1 MVKHIYEMD
10 DYEIEQIIHKYLQIR
25 DIEKNKFG
33 EVFTPIELIN
43 LILDEF
49 PNKCWSNY
57 NAKWFEPSA
66 GIGNFMIIIYKR
78 LMDGLKSWQPNKQKR
93 SEHIIQNMLY
103 MVELN
108 KDNCNICKTIF
119 GSQSNLIC
127 GDFLDDNTL
136 FKNLTFDYIVG
147 NPPFQDEFNKTNI
160 NNNNNNKRILGGKSK
175 LYERIFLKAFELLKQ
190 GGYLSFITPDNIFSG
205 NGVKSYKTLIQND
218 VQFINFNSINQYFPT
233 IQQHMCYFMLH
244 KSKNMNKTI
253 IQSDTQTK
261 MQIQLRDR
269 PVNPIRDWN
278 RHTEFLTNKYISNI
292 RNSAVYNRGKRVS
305 EYKGN
310 KYTIIYTPS
319 KNLYTNKS
327 EFAVGYDQPKIIIFT
342 ISPNLEFKMDYKGQ
356 FGVGPNTFYIP
367 FKTVAQGKLIEHFFN
382 SQEYKTLALATKTTR
397 QYLKIAF
404 IEYLNV
410 YKIMKTNKTK
420 KTEKK
425 FKKNRQ
431 SRQSR
436 KTRKNNI

>member
-1 MVKHIYEMD
+1 MND
-10 DYEIEQIIHKYLQIR
+10 NEIEQIIHKYLQIR
-25 DIEKNKFG
+25 DNEKNKFG

-43 LILDEF
+43 LILDAF
-49 PNKCWSNY
+49 PDKCWTNSDG
-57 NAKWFEPSA
+57 KWLEPCA
-66 GIGNFMIIIYKR
+66 GIGNFMILVYKR
-78 LMDGLKSWQPNKQKR
+78 LMDGLKSWQPNNKKR

-119 GSQSNLIC
+119 GTQSNLIC
-127 GDFLDDNTL
+127 GDFLDNKTL

-147 NPPFQDEFNKTNI
+147 NPPFQDEFNQNQNT
-160 NNNNNNKRILGGKSK
+160 NNNTNKRILGGKSK
-175 LYERIFLKAFELLKQ
+175 LYERIFLKSFELLKQ

-205 NGVKSYKTLIQND
+205 NGVKSYQMLIQND

-233 IQQHMCYFMLH
+233 IQQYMCYFMVH
-244 KSKNMNKTI
+244 KSKNMNKTL
-253 IQSDTQTK
+253 IQSDSQTK
-261 MQIQLRDR
+261 IQIKLKDR
-269 PVNPIRDWN
+269 PVNPIRDWTK
-278 RHTEFLTNKYISNI
+278 HTEMLTNKYISNI

-319 KNLYTNKS
+319 KNLHTNKS
-327 EFAVGYDQPKIIIFT
+327 EFAVGYDQPKIIIFA

-367 FKTVAQGKLIEHFFN
+367 FKTVAQGKQIEHFFN

-420 KTEKK
+420 KKRKYKT
-425 FKKNRQ
+425 
-431 SRQSR
+431 R
-436 KTRKNNI
+436 KTRKNKI